1 MPLFIKEI
9 QPDAISV
16 RINAPPVD
24 GEANKELIKYISKVL
39 SMKSSE
45 IELDK
50 VNLMLLFK
58 WVIHKSKQFV
68 SILYQGN
75 KNRNKTLI
83 LSNCQLTQE
92 QILNV
97 FRSECD
103 TK

>member
-58 WVIHKSKQFV
+58 
-68 SILYQGN
+68 
-75 KNRNKTLI
+75 
-83 LSNCQLTQE
+83 
-92 QILNV
+92 
-97 FRSECD
+97 
-103 TK
+103 